1 MNQIIECHHCG
12 AVNVIPEGE
21 YFGGYCE
28 CCSSDVYAAP
38 EPEEDAPV
46 SDYTPADSL
55 TYLTNS
61 AVIALDAAYE
71 EIHDVNGEG
80 IETEDLP
87 DHLQAAAAIV
97 LDVRKSIRREAA
109 KHCDSSARTYSNG
122 VPINIRYQGARLIGP
137 DDRPYRPGY
146 ITTVHPNGTP
156 DASIPPQSIKS

>member
-12 AVNVIPEGE
+12 ATTVVPENE

-38 EPEEDAPV
+38 EPEEDTPV

-55 TYLTNS
+55 AYLNSS
-61 AVIALDAAYE
+61 AVLALEAAYE

-80 IETEDLP
+80 IEPDDLP
-87 DHLQAAAAIV
+87 EHLQVAVAL
-97 LDVRKSIRREAA
+97 LDGVRKSIRREAA

-137 DDRPYRPGY
+137 DDRPYRPDY

-156 DASIPPQSIKS
+156 DASIPPQPIKS